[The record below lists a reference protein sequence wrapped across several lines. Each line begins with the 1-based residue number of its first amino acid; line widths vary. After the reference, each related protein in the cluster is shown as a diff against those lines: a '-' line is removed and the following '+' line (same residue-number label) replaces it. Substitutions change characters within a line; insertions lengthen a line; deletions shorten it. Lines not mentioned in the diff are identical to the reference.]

1 VILTISAVLVFGVAS
16 VFAIRAKSTSFGGAV
31 VVVFLFGF
39 YAAATGAA
47 HPINQLMASVAQ
59 TLAQM
64 RG

>member
-1 VILTISAVLVFGVAS
+1 MILSVSAVVLFGAATY
-16 VFAIRAKSTSFGGAV
+16 FAVRSRATSAGAA

-47 HPINQLMASVAQ
+47 GPINDLMASTAHAI
-59 TLAQM
+59 AQM